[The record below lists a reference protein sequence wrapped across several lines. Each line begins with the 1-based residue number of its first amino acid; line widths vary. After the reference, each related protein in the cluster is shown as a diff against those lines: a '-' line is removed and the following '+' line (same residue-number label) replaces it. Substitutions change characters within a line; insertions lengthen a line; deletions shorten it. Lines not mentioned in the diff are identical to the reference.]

1 MWIFI
6 FSYSGQGPAPG
17 GGLQPALTGKENMLM
32 INLLSF
38 KEKMISS
45 PAKQS
50 CKFSRAAGWP
60 EGHFSLEIIFL

>member
-1 MWIFI
+1 
-6 FSYSGQGPAPG
+6 
-17 GGLQPALTGKENMLM
+17 MLM

-50 CKFSRAAGWP
+50 YKFSMAAGWP
-60 EGHFSLEIIFL
+60 EGHFSLEIIFR